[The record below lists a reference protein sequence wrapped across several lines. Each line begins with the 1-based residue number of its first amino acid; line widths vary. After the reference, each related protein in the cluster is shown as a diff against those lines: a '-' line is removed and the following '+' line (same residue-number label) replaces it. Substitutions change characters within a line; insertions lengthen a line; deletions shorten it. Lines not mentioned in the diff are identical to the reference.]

1 MAQFSEHEIKLYV
14 RDLAAVERRLMAAG
28 AALTAPRVL
37 EVNSRYENA
46 DGTLTAS
53 SKVLRLRRDA
63 RIRLTYKDEHGIPLP
78 GGGRTRFEAEVEV
91 SDFDAMAAILDKL
104 GFRPYMTYEKYRTT
118 YTLDETEIVLDEMPY
133 GTFVEI
139 EGEPDAISAAVTRL
153 ELADAPPIPMG
164 YAVLFERIKAALGL
178 DFPDLTFANFA
189 SVTVPEAVILAEGGR
204 DDGRET

>member
-14 RDLAAVERRLMAAG
+14 RDLAAVERRLIAAG

-46 DGTLTAS
+46 DSTLTAS

-118 YTLDETEIVLDEMPY
+118 YALDGTEIVLDEMPY

-139 EGEPDAISAAVTRL
+139 EGEPDAISAAVARL
-153 ELADAPPIPMG
+153 ELTDAPPIPMG

-189 SVTVPEAVILAEGGR
+189 SVAVPEAVILAEGGR
-204 DDGRET
+204 ER